1 MPARIDSPHVS
12 EYKAGIVR
20 FEVIA
25 AFAIGILLPALETC
39 RRGMGEWAVNFTTMF
54 TDYLAGALLL
64 IGAWAVYRAKPW
76 GTLFLVV
83 AWAWV
88 TGMMS
93 GSFLDQ
99 LEGTIRNT
107 ITEPHNLLV
116 VIVKLLLLSTSV
128 VSLVLSFRKA
138 SKMRTA

>member
-1 MPARIDSPHVS
+1 
-12 EYKAGIVR
+12 VR

-25 AFAIGILLPALETC
+25 AFAVGILLPVLETC
-39 RRGMGEWAVNFTTMF
+39 RRGISEWSVDFTTMF
-54 TDYLAGALLL
+54 TDFLAGALLL
-64 IGAWAVYRAKPW
+64 IGGWAAYRVRPW
-76 GTLFLVV
+76 AALFLVV

-99 LEGTIRNT
+99 LEGTIRDT

-116 VIVKLLLLSTSV
+116 LIVKFLLWAICLI
-128 VSLVLSFRKA
+128 SLVLSFQRALKREA
-138 SKMRTA
+138 AV